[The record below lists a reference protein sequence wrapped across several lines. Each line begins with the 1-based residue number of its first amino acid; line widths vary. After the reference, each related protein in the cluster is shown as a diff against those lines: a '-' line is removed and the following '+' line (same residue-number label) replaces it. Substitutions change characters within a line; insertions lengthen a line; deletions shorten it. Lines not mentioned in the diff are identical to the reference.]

1 MLIGIVLSINVP
13 TLVPILEQL
22 MGFQIMPADVY
33 YVTVIP
39 SELDKE
45 DVLIIALTALVLTA
59 LATLY
64 PASRAA
70 RVQPAAALSYE

>member
-1 MLIGIVLSINVP
+1 
-13 TLVPILEQL
+13 
-22 MGFQIMPADVY
+22 MPADVY

-39 SELDKE
+39 SVLVKE
-45 DVLIIALTALVLTA
+45 DVLIIAVTALVLTA

-70 RVQPAAALSYE
+70 RVQPAAALRYE